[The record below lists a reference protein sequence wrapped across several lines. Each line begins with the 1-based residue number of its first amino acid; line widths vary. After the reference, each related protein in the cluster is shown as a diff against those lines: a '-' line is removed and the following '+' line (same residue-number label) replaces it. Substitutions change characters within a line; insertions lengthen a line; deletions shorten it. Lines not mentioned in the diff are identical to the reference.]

1 MGKQAMSERRKI
13 RVMLAEDQNLVRLG
27 ICSLLELSES
37 IEVVG
42 QVDDGSQVVEG
53 IRRYLPD
60 VLLIDIRMPKMT
72 GIDALRAMRD
82 ADCMVPTIILT
93 TFDDSQ
99 LVLEGMQAG
108 AKGYLLKDV
117 SLNSLVD
124 AIESVY
130 AGRTLVQPA
139 ITERIL
145 KGLATMEPRFDNLV
159 APEALSEKEI
169 EVLRLMA
176 GGFSNRE
183 ISRTIHKSEGTVKNQ
198 VSSILEKLGVRD
210 RTQAVL
216 RAINLGLL

>member
-1 MGKQAMSERRKI
+1 MKI
-13 RVMLAEDQNLVRLG
+13 KVMLAEDQNLVREGLRN
-27 ICSLLELSES
+27 LLQLSEN

-42 QVDDGSQVVEG
+42 EVTDGSEVLDGLEKFD
-53 IRRYLPD
+53 PD

-72 GIDALRAMRD
+72 GIEALQAMQSAGID
-82 ADCMVPTIILT
+82 TPAIILT
-93 TFDDSQ
+93 TFDDHQ

-117 SLNSLVD
+117 SLESLVN
-124 AIESVY
+124 AIEKVQQ
-130 AGRTLVQPA
+130 GETLVQPA

-145 KGLATMEPRFDNLV
+145 KGLASMASNTEEPELL
-159 APEALSEKEI
+159 EELSPKEL

-176 GGFSNRE
+176 GGYSNRE
-183 ISRTIHKSEGTVKNQ
+183 ISTAIHKSEGTVKNQ

>member
-1 MGKQAMSERRKI
+1 MNKI

-27 ICSLLELSES
+27 ICSLLELSER

-42 QVDDGSQVVEG
+42 QVEDGSQVVEG
-53 IRRYLPD
+53 IQKYKPD
-60 VLLIDIRMPKMT
+60 VLLMDIRMPRMT
-72 GIDALRAMRD
+72 GIDALHAMRH
-82 ADCMVPTIILT
+82 AGCMVPSIILT

-117 SLNSLVD
+117 SLNSLVT
-124 AIESVY
+124 AIESVH
-130 AGRTLVQPA
+130 AGGTLVQPA

-145 KGLATMEPRFDNLV
+145 KGLSSMEPRFDNMV
-159 APEALSEKEI
+159 APEALSDKEI

-183 ISRTIHKSEGTVKNQ
+183 ISHSIHKSEGTVKNQ